1 MKKYTVLNSKEESEN
16 PGDVIKIPVKAIRC
30 GNVSF
35 GETGKKFRALVKSI
49 EKSGTVT
56 PVCVVKTKRGKYDI
70 IAGKQRFIASIRAG
84 LKEIPAIICSQD
96 GEHETMLSIISEME
110 GILNFFEEGDYFKKI
125 IDSGAYTQKAL
136 AERIGKSQS
145 YISNKLR
152 LIKMPPAVRKKITDG
167 KLTERHARAILKIDD
182 EKLQRLIVDLTLE
195 KQLSAEETEARISE
209 LVEASNQNLSKNY
222 VRLTERFKKEQD
234 KIKGNTSDAQLDPE
248 VNAERLRLL
257 IKSVKELVE
266 ITSKNGLRVIAGQRN
281 TDKNVEIVIKVPR
294 AENEVTL
301 KSGVSVVNAGRQGRQ
316 DLQKKEAA

>member
-96 GEHETMLSIISEME
+96 DEHETMLSIISETE

-234 KIKGNTSDAQLDPE
+234 KIKGNTSDAQLDSE

>member
-1 MKKYTVLNSKEESEN
+1 MKKYTVSNSKEESAD
-16 PGDVIKIPVKAIRC
+16 PGEVIKIPVKAIRC
-30 GNVSF
+30 GNISF
-35 GETGKKFRALVKSI
+35 GETGKKFRALIKSI
-49 EKSGTVT
+49 EKTGTVT
-56 PVCVVKTKRGKYDI
+56 PVCVIKTKRGKYDI
-70 IAGKQRFIASIRAG
+70 IAGKQRFAASIRAG

-96 GEHETMLSIISEME
+96 DEQETMLSIISEME
-110 GILNFFEEGDYFKKI
+110 GILNFFEEGDYFKKM

-152 LIKMPPAVRKKITDG
+152 LIKMPPAVRKKITEG

-195 KQLSAEETEARISE
+195 KQLSAEETEARIKE
-209 LVEASNQNLSKNY
+209 LLEAANQNMSKNY

-234 KIKGNTSDAQLDPE
+234 KIKENATAAQLDPE

-257 IKSVKELVE
+257 IRAVKELVE
-266 ITSKNGLRVIAGQRN
+266 ITSKSGLRVIAGQRN

-294 AENEVTL
+294 AENEVSL
-301 KSGVSVVNAGRQGRQ
+301 KSGVSVLSSVRQGRP
-316 DLQKKEAA
+316 DEQKREAA

>member
-96 GEHETMLSIISEME
+96 GEQETMLSIISEME

-234 KIKGNTSDAQLDPE
+234 KIKGNTSDAHLDPE